1 MKQEL
6 KKTIPEELKKIIKE
20 QYEIWRNYFNNFL
33 AYKKWNDKY
42 ILERKS
48 DDRVHIR
55 SIFSILQNL
64 YSIFVIDERK
74 VSFFWS
80 DIQWED
86 ITRAYNRLAEYDYK
100 AMNKT
105 DFDFVKVYY
114 WFIFWIWATR
124 IAGWNKEENI
134 PELEAVNSMWLIL
147 DPAEIIHKTKRRFIW
162 ISKKIATEKITTK
175 NWFFDIWQIDDKQK
189 KLEEIEIY
197 HHYTRYNEKV
207 YLTTWLWE
215 WCDKLIK
222 VEEFSKNSGLWE
234 NFWFSLFTPWP
245 IWNWQLWDL
254 IELWVEYQKMLSQI
268 INLMLLQAKKDVLWE
283 DRLVNVNKVDIENFS
298 KWTPG
303 GRNIPV
309 ELEEWEALNNV
320 LMQIPKEQWSQ
331 KASEAISIA
340 EQLKQEA
347 TWVSPITQWMV
358 SDQNMTKWEVQTLQ
372 ANANMKFSL
381 VMTFLI
387 KSDIQ
392 FWMTWQA
399 FYRQYF
405 DWTKNIFL
413 DNKFKPEYYQIKRK
427 DLWNNFTVWAVVIKA
442 TSEINRE
449 KREKYQKMLAIMPNI
464 VQFMSEENQ
473 KAYVRNL
480 LTLSW
485 FEKEEAESYIP
496 EWPDEILARIDL
508 ERLNRWLDP
517 SEPELGQKHEI
528 FERIFMTAI
537 PSEKVSKAIAERRML
552 RVTEWQQTAQ
562 WETPMENMTNM
573 QNISQAQTMSKIL
586 NEDNWQNLI
595 TNQDILW

>member
-1 MKQEL
+1 MKQEF

-124 IAGWNKEENI
+124 IAGWNKEENM

-162 ISKKIATEKITTK
+162 ISKKIAAEKITTQ

-537 PSEKVSKAIAERRML
+537 PSEKVAKAIAERRML

>member
-1 MKQEL
+1 MKQEF

-74 VSFFWS
+74 VSFFWN

-147 DPAEIIHKTKRRFIW
+147 DPAEIINKTKRRFIW
-162 ISKKIATEKITTK
+162 ISKKIATEKITTQ

-537 PSEKVSKAIAERRML
+537 PSEKVAKAIAERRML

>member
-1 MKQEL
+1 
-6 KKTIPEELKKIIKE
+6 
-20 QYEIWRNYFNNFL
+20 
-33 AYKKWNDKY
+33 
-42 ILERKS
+42 
-48 DDRVHIR
+48 
-55 SIFSILQNL
+55 
-64 YSIFVIDERK
+64 
-74 VSFFWS
+74 
-80 DIQWED
+80 
-86 ITRAYNRLAEYDYK
+86 
-100 AMNKT
+100 MNKT

-124 IAGWNKEENI
+124 IAGWNKEENM

-162 ISKKIATEKITTK
+162 ISKKIATEKITTQ

-537 PSEKVSKAIAERRML
+537 PSEKVAKAIAERRML

>member
-124 IAGWNKEENI
+124 IAGWNKEENM

-537 PSEKVSKAIAERRML
+537 PSEKVAKAIAERRML

>member
-331 KASEAISIA
+331 KASEAI
-340 EQLKQEA
+340 
-347 TWVSPITQWMV
+347 WVSPITQWMV

-381 VMTFLI
+381 AMTFLI

-508 ERLNRWLDP
+508 EKLNRWLDP

-528 FERIFMTAI
+528 FERIFMQAI
-537 PSEKVSKAIAERRML
+537 PSEKVAKAIAERRML
-552 RVTEWQQTAQ
+552 RITEWQQTAQ

>member
-1 MKQEL
+1 MKQEF

-124 IAGWNKEENI
+124 IAGWNKEENM

-162 ISKKIATEKITTK
+162 ISKKIAAEKITTQ

-309 ELEEWEALNNV
+309 ELEEWEVLNNV

-537 PSEKVSKAIAERRML
+537 PSEKVAKAIAERRML

>member
-1 MKQEL
+1 MKQEF

-124 IAGWNKEENI
+124 IAGWNKEENM

-162 ISKKIATEKITTK
+162 ISKKIATEKITTQ

-537 PSEKVSKAIAERRML
+537 PSEKVAKAIAERRML

-562 WETPMENMTNM
+562 WEAPMENMTNM

>member
-1 MKQEL
+1 MKQEF

-124 IAGWNKEENI
+124 IAGWNKEENM

-162 ISKKIATEKITTK
+162 ISKKIATEKITTQ

-537 PSEKVSKAIAERRML
+537 PSEKVAKAIAERRML

>member
-162 ISKKIATEKITTK
+162 ISKKIATEKITTQ

-537 PSEKVSKAIAERRML
+537 PSEKVAKAIAERRML

>member
-1 MKQEL
+1 MKQEF

-80 DIQWED
+80 DIQWEN

-162 ISKKIATEKITTK
+162 ISKKIATEKITTQ

-485 FEKEEAESYIP
+485 FEKEAESYIP

-537 PSEKVSKAIAERRML
+537 PSEKVAKAIAERRML

>member
-124 IAGWNKEENI
+124 IAGWNKEENM

-162 ISKKIATEKITTK
+162 ISKKIATEKITTQ

-537 PSEKVSKAIAERRML
+537 PSEKVAKAIAERRML

>member
-1 MKQEL
+1 MKQEF

-124 IAGWNKEENI
+124 IAGWNKEENM

-162 ISKKIATEKITTK
+162 ISKKIATEKITTQ

>member
-537 PSEKVSKAIAERRML
+537 PSEKVAKAIAERRML

>member
-80 DIQWED
+80 NIQWED

-124 IAGWNKEENI
+124 IAGWNKEENM

-162 ISKKIATEKITTK
+162 ISKKIATEKITTQ

-537 PSEKVSKAIAERRML
+537 PSEKVAKAIAERRML
-552 RVTEWQQTAQ
+552 RITEGQQAMQ
-562 WETPMENMTNM
+562 PEIENNMTNM